1 MESNNEQV
9 SEVSYHEIESVSFVG
24 FDPPAGYYLVEATR
38 NTIPVYTKPNWFRRL
53 MMKWLLGIVYKDA

>member
-9 SEVSYHEIESVSFVG
+9 LGISYHEIESVPFVG
-24 FDPPAGYYLVEATR
+24 FDPPVGHYHCYTAR